1 MTSPSNGVDEMLA
14 RIRDFPHDGSSS
26 AQAMSQIAGEAIRT
40 RASARPAVDGGASI
54 FTPPDSDVTA
64 LGKEYLE
71 RRVACMTEAVDRE
84 QWRQEDGD
92 ARRPEYWVGRL
103 HEAKIALNNL
113 TQGLERRGD
122 SFGRALCSTGERKPS
137 GDNSLT
143 NPSDMGFPE

>member
-1 MTSPSNGVDEMLA
+1 MTTPSDGVDEMLA
-14 RIRDFPHDGSSS
+14 QHCDEAYERLLALCGTRNSAPRWDDIQTLLRERD
-26 AQAMSQIAGEAIRT
+26 RL
-40 RASARPAVDGGASI
+40 RASARPGGVSI

-64 LGKEYLE
+64 LSKEYLE

-122 SFGRALCSTGERKPS
+122 SFGNALSSTGERKP
-137 GDNSLT
+137 
-143 NPSDMGFPE
+143 